1 MPRRLNPARSA
12 NSSCDS
18 PAANRYRFSSPR
30 KDPGSLC
37 IAAPLSSPLRVP
49 VHLSVVARHCV
60 QTACSLRLVRGSSR
74 AKTERMTRTIVF
86 TAFVSSAA
94 SAALTALLVLV
105 MLPAVVDAQVARVIA
120 QGLTVARSDGLPG
133 MTADVQPAGG
143 GLLQIL
149 GPDGKTQR
157 VSLSAAEV
165 RSSASLLDQN
175 GTPRIMINIGGQNGT
190 NSAAEGVNLDDPD
203 GRELARI
210 GTGDPGTRTVMRL
223 SDQQENVRLQLAVGD
238 DGTPSMQMFDTSGN
252 VIWSAP

>member
-1 MPRRLNPARSA
+1 
-12 NSSCDS
+12 
-18 PAANRYRFSSPR
+18 
-30 KDPGSLC
+30 
-37 IAAPLSSPLRVP
+37 
-49 VHLSVVARHCV
+49 
-60 QTACSLRLVRGSSR
+60 
-74 AKTERMTRTIVF
+74 MTRTTVF
-86 TAFVSSAA
+86 TALVSSAA
-94 SAALTALLVLV
+94 STALTALLVLAV
-105 MLPAVVDAQVARVIA
+105 LPAVVDAQVARVTA

-133 MTADVQPAGG
+133 ITADVQPTGG

-149 GPDGKTQR
+149 GTDGKTQR

-223 SDQQENVRLQLAVGD
+223 SDQQENVRLQLGVAD
-238 DGTPSMQMFDTSGN
+238 DGTPSIQMFDTSGN